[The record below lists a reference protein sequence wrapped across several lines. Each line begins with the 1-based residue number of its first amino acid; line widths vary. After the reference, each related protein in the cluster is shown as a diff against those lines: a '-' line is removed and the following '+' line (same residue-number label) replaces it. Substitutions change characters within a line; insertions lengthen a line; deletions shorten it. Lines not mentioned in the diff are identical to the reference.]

1 MYQDLSDPT
10 TACSYNPHELALTP
24 GTRLGPYEITAL
36 IGEGGM
42 GKVWRAHHTA
52 LKRDDALKVLP
63 DAFASDPERLAR
75 FRREAQVLASLNHP
89 NIAHV
94 HGLEQADGVQA
105 LVMEL
110 VEGPTLADR
119 IAQGPIPA
127 DEALPIARQIAEA
140 LEAAHEQGIIHR
152 DLKPA
157 NIKVRPDGTVKVLD
171 FGLAKALAGDPLTS
185 PVALANSPTITSP
198 VAVTGVGMLLGTA
211 AYMSPEQAR
220 GKAVDRRADIWA
232 FGAVLFEML
241 TGKRAF
247 DGEDVGDTLAA
258 VLRAQ
263 PDWSSLP
270 AATVVPVRTLLRG
283 CLEKDPRQRIGS
295 VSAALFV
302 LRHQIAGEG
311 TEVLAGH
318 PGPKDGR
325 RVALFTTAALIVGA
339 IGAGTGV
346 WWLTRFDPP
355 SVVRTTIATSGP
367 TAVVV
372 SDVQRSIAITPDG
385 SRVVYRGDNQL
396 LVRALDQ
403 LQPTALSGLGAPQG
417 VFLSPDGEWIGFVDG
432 NRMIRKVS
440 ITGGPAELVCAV
452 GPGVPTGAT
461 WGPDETIIFATN
473 AAGRGLQRVPAA
485 GGEPT
490 AVTTVDHARGEGGH
504 LWPEFLPGGEA
515 VLFTIL
521 PSPVNPQN
529 AQIAVLDLRTGS
541 SRVLIR
547 GGSHA
552 RYVPTGHLVYGVSG
566 TLRAVA
572 FDLKR
577 LEVVGMPATVL
588 EGVVTTGLGAADI
601 AVAANGSLVYVAGRA
616 VDRRQTVV
624 SVDRQGRA
632 SPLPGIPLDVY
643 RTVRVSPDGTKLALA
658 TFEQVSIYDFARAT
672 LIRLTTG
679 PTSESNPLWTPDGQR
694 LVFTSTPAGYP
705 ELFVRRADGTGSVDR
720 LLSRAK
726 DLIDLHPDGWSKD
739 GKHLLF
745 TEVPPTLEP
754 AIGQVAFERPSDVKL
769 LVKGATFAAVSP
781 DGRWIAY
788 TSGTPAAGQYGIF
801 VEQYPELGDR
811 QQISTGGG
819 DVAVWSRDNRELFFK
834 SLDGRQM
841 FAVPVQSGATLGAGR
856 TQMLFEAAMGPS
868 GGGFR
873 VYDVAPDGRFLI
885 VQAAQ
890 ADAAPEIVVVQHW
903 FEELKRLVPTK

>member
-1 MYQDLSDPT
+1 
-10 TACSYNPHELALTP
+10 
-24 GTRLGPYEITAL
+24 
-36 IGEGGM
+36 M
-42 GKVWRAHHTA
+42 GQVYRA
-52 LKRDDALKVLP
+52 RDTKLHRDVALKVLP
-63 DAFASDPERLAR
+63 DAFAGDPARLAR
-75 FRREAQVLASLNHP
+75 FTREAQTLASLNHP
-89 NIAHV
+89 NIAHI
-94 HGLEQADGVQA
+94 HGLEESGGVRA

-110 VEGPTLADR
+110 VEGEDLSQR
-119 IAQGPIPA
+119 IARGAIPIE
-127 DEALPIARQIAEA
+127 EALPIAQQIAEA
-140 LEAAHEQGIIHR
+140 LDAAHDQGIIHR

-157 NIKVRPDGTVKVLD
+157 NIKVRTDGTVKVLD
-171 FGLAKALAGDPLTS
+171 FGLAKAMEPFGSS
-185 PVALANSPTITSP
+185 PNVTKSPTITTP
-198 VAVTGVGMLLGTA
+198 AMTAAGMILGTA

-220 GKAVDRRADIWA
+220 GKTVDKRADIWA
-232 FGAVLFEML
+232 FGVLLFEML

-258 VLRAQ
+258 VLRAE
-263 PDWSSLP
+263 PVWSRLP
-270 AATVVPVRTLLRG
+270 AETVVPVRTLLRG

-295 VSAALFV
+295 MSAALFV

-339 IGAGTGV
+339 VGAGAGV

-367 TAVVV
+367 TALVV

-452 GPGVPTGAT
+452 GQGVPTGAT
-461 WGPDETIIFATN
+461 WGPDGTIIFATN

-490 AVTTVDHARGEGGH
+490 ALTTVDRARGETGH

-521 PSPVNPQN
+521 ASPSRLLEN
-529 AQIAVLDLRTGS
+529 AQIAVVDLRTGTS
-541 SRVLIR
+541 KVLIR

-552 RYVPTGHLVYGVSG
+552 SYVPTGHLVYGVSG

-572 FDLKR
+572 FDLKH
-577 LEVVGMPATVL
+577 LAVVGTPATVL
-588 EGVVTTGLGAADI
+588 EGVVTTALGAANI
-601 AVAANGSLVYVAGRA
+601 AVAANGSLVYVAGGA
-616 VDRRQTVV
+616 LFGSRQTVV

-632 SPLPGIPLDVY
+632 SPLPGIPLDAY

-672 LIRLTTG
+672 LNRLTTD
-679 PTSESNPLWTPDGQR
+679 PASDSNPLWTPDGQR
-694 LVFTSTPAGYP
+694 LVFTSMPAGYP
-705 ELFVRRADGTGSVDR
+705 ELFVRRADGTGSVER
-720 LLSRAK
+720 VLSRAK

-745 TEVPPTLEP
+745 SEVTRNVCP
-754 AIGQVAFERPSDVKL
+754 AIGQVAFERPSEAKL
-769 LVKGATFAAVSP
+769 LVKGDGCSVVATVSP

-788 TSGTPAAGQYGIF
+788 TSGTPAARRLEIF
-801 VEQYPELGDR
+801 VERYPELGDR

-819 DVAVWSRDNRELFFK
+819 DVAVWSRNSRELFFM

-841 FAVPVQSGATLGAGR
+841 FAASMQSGTTLVAGR
-856 TQMLFEAAMGPS
+856 PQMLFESAMPPS
-868 GGGFR
+868 GGGYR
-873 VYDVAPDGRFLI
+873 PYDIAPDGRFLI
-885 VQAAQ
+885 IQRAQAA
-890 ADAAPEIVVVQHW
+890 AGTAAAPEIVVVLNW
-903 FEELKRLVPTK
+903 FEELKRLVPTN